1 MRPLL
6 AYIACLIV
14 ISLRAQDT
22 SSLDSLLNKLS
33 TAKADTNKV
42 LLLLSVADE
51 YEVTDLEKARP
62 YIGQAM
68 QLSRNLDYT
77 QGIMKA
83 YRHYAYIYS
92 YQSKFDS
99 SIYVNR
105 IVLEMAKKKKDSF
118 NIGVAYF
125 NIGVAHRFKQDLD
138 SALQYTLEGARLLDG
153 KGFGNVEGVLNDG
166 LQSLYMSMAQ
176 YDKAVQYG
184 EKAVA
189 IARKYQNME
198 DLATSL
204 NNLGLSYVELNR
216 PNDARKVY
224 AEGLEVARKIGYQQV
239 EAMLLNN
246 LSDILLRDGRFE
258 EAGNNA
264 FKVLELQKR
273 YPDSATLMSANTIL
287 AHYYLAKGDYD
298 KAEQLAKLAMDIAD
312 KQSFDDGEIEALGTL
327 ARIAFAKK
335 EFDKGLEYEFQRNK
349 IEERVFNESVKQRE
363 AAWRVR
369 YETEQKDGQIK
380 LQQAQLFRKDI
391 LNYILIASVAT
402 ILIIS
407 LLSYINYRHRRS
419 LQQQRINELETEK
432 QLAATEAVLKGE
444 EQERTRLA
452 QDLHDGLG
460 GMLSGIK
467 YSLHTVKGNLIM
479 TNENAKAFE
488 RSIDMLDSSIAEMR
502 RVAHNMMPEAL
513 VKFGLDTALRDFC
526 NDINQ
531 SGALNVTYQ
540 SIGMK
545 DVTFEQTKAVTVY
558 RIVQELLNNI
568 IKHASAE
575 NALVQVAY
583 DNNQMAI
590 TVEDDG
596 KGFETAILKQSKG
609 IGWGNI
615 QNRIEFLKGKCD
627 VDSRKGQGTSVHLV
641 IPE

>member
-1 MRPLL
+1 MRLLL

-22 SSLDSLLNKLS
+22 KRLDSLLSKLS
-33 TAKADTNKV
+33 IAKADTNKV

-68 QLSRNLDYT
+68 QLSRNLNYT

-105 IVLEMAKKKKDSF
+105 IVLEMAKQKKDSF
-118 NIGVAYF
+118 GIGVAYF
-125 NIGVAHRFKQDLD
+125 NIGVSHRFKQDLD

-153 KGFGNVEGVLNDG
+153 KGYGNVEGVLNDG
-166 LQSLYMSMAQ
+166 LQSLYMSMTQ

-189 IARKYQNME
+189 IARKHQNME
-198 DLATSL
+198 HLATSL
-204 NNLGLSYVELNR
+204 NNLGLNYVELNR
-216 PNDARKVY
+216 LNDAKQVY
-224 AEGLEVARKIGYQQV
+224 AEGLEVTRKIGYQQV

-246 LSDILLRDGRFE
+246 LSDILLREGRFE

-264 FKVLELQKR
+264 FKVLQIQKR
-273 YPDSATLMSANTIL
+273 FPDSATLMSANTIL

-298 KAEQLAKLAMDIAD
+298 KAEQLAKMAMDIAD

-335 EFDKGLEYEFQRNK
+335 EFNKGLEYEFQRNK
-349 IEERVFNESVKQRE
+349 VEENVFNESVKQRE
-363 AAWRVR
+363 AGWRAR
-369 YETEQKDGQIK
+369 YETEQKDSQIK

-391 LNYILIASVAT
+391 LNYILIGSVAT
-402 ILIIS
+402 IFIIS
-407 LLSYINYRHRRS
+407 LLGYINYRHRRR

-452 QDLHDGLG
+452 KDLHDGLG

-467 YSLHTVKGNLIM
+467 YSLNTMKGNLIM
-479 TNENAKAFE
+479 TPGNAQTFE

-513 VKFGLDTALRDFC
+513 VKFGLDTAFRDFC
-526 NDINQ
+526 NDLNQ
-531 SGALNVTYQ
+531 SGALNVTYE
-540 SIGMK
+540 SIGTDDM
-545 DVTFEQTKAVTVY
+545 TIEQTRAVTVY

-568 IKHASAE
+568 IKHASAKS
-575 NALVQVAY
+575 ALVQLAY
-583 DNNQMAI
+583 NNGQMVV

-596 KGFETAILKQSKG
+596 KGFEPAILKQSKG

-615 QNRIEFLKGKCD
+615 QNRIEFLKGKWD
-627 VDSRKGQGTSVHLV
+627 VDSKQGQGTSVHLV